1 MTSADRSGDNRQVT
15 PLQPPATSVPTDKT
29 RSKSFRIAVIVFSLL
44 LVTGLGV
51 VLWLPQWVSE
61 APPDAD
67 AEQDAPAESHTDA
80 AVVRQQAEQT
90 LQQFL
95 RLQAEMKIANAPV
108 WGAVEWSEAESRVRA
123 GDRLFGERKFGEARQ
138 AYTAGVTLLETLKL
152 ERTARL
158 ETALQAGWQALGENK
173 AAAALDHFKVA
184 LSINPEHVD
193 AMLGQAQAQVRDQV
207 LETMAAASQAGE
219 NAQFDVAI
227 QHYQSA
233 LALDQAYEPAS
244 VGLIRV
250 EQQLK
255 EQAFH
260 TAMDRALTA
269 LDAGRYN
276 EASSAL
282 AQAAELDPQHD
293 ALLDAHRRLQVER
306 RQAVINRLR
315 KQAASQVKSEN
326 WGKAVDLY
334 NKALRLDAGAAFA
347 RQGLL
352 RAQQRATLNTQ
363 FDHYIENPERLYS
376 SEPLANAEQ
385 LLDKNQQ
392 APGNEPK
399 LAGKIERLRNLVAKA
414 RQPLL
419 VELHSDGETEVTV
432 YHVGRLGRFAAHRLN
447 LRPGTYTAIGVR
459 SGYRDV
465 RRVFSLK
472 PGDNL
477 TTVDIR
483 CEERI

>member
-1 MTSADRSGDNRQVT
+1 
-15 PLQPPATSVPTDKT
+15 
-29 RSKSFRIAVIVFSLL
+29 
-44 LVTGLGV
+44 
-51 VLWLPQWVSE
+51 
-61 APPDAD
+61 
-67 AEQDAPAESHTDA
+67 
-80 AVVRQQAEQT
+80 
-90 LQQFL
+90 
-95 RLQAEMKIANAPV
+95 
-108 WGAVEWSEAESRVRA
+108 
-123 GDRLFGERKFGEARQ
+123 
-138 AYTAGVTLLETLKL
+138 
-152 ERTARL
+152 
-158 ETALQAGWQALGENK
+158 K
-173 AAAALDHFKVA
+173 AAAALDQFEAA
-184 LSINPEHVD
+184 LSIDSQHVD
-193 AMLGQAQAQVRDQV
+193 GLRGQAQAQVRDQV
-207 LETMAAASQAGE
+207 LEAMAAASKAGE

-233 LALDQAYEPAS
+233 LALDQAYEPANM
-244 VGLIRV
+244 GLVRA

-260 TAMDRALTA
+260 AAMDRALTA

-276 EASSAL
+276 AASSAL

-293 ALLDAHRRLQVER
+293 ALLDARRRLQVES
-306 RQAVINRLR
+306 RQAVMNQLR
-315 KQAASQVKSEN
+315 RQAASQVTSEN

-334 NKALRLDAGAAFA
+334 NKALRLDAGAGFA

-363 FDHYIENPERLYS
+363 FDHYIETPERLYS
-376 SEPLANAEQ
+376 GQPLANAEQ

-399 LAGKIERLRNLVAKA
+399 LAGKIERLRTLVAKA
-414 RQPLL
+414 RQLLL
-419 VELHSDGETEVTV
+419 VELRSDGETEVTV
-432 YHVGRLGRFAAHRLN
+432 YHVGRLGRFAAHQLN